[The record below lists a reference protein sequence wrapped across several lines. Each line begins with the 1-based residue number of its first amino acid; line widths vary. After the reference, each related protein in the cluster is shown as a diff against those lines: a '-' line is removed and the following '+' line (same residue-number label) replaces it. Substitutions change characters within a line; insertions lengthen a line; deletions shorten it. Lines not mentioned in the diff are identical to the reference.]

1 MASTY
6 PAITVLLPA
15 GAAPARLESIDQAHE
30 LLDVGHGLRPGIV
43 TSSRHGAFGAFVQQR
58 CEEMGLR
65 GLEFL
70 YGRPWEAPEGCCAF
84 LFQGDDLPA
93 LQDALELM
101 LDWFRVNPAEF
112 GGPQEVLRA
121 LASAPSFEPSLE
133 DGHYIDFLLCLR
145 AFVRRARD
153 EGLAMLHVQWDGG

>member
-1 MASTY
+1 MTSTY

-15 GAAPARLESIDQAHE
+15 GAAPPRLESVDQAHE
-30 LLDVGHGLRPGIV
+30 LLDVGHAFGPHIV
-43 TSSRHGAFGAFVQQR
+43 TGSRHGGFGGFIRER

-70 YGRPWEAPEGCCAF
+70 YCRPWEAPEGCCAF

-93 LQDALELM
+93 LNEALDLV
-101 LDWFRVNPAEF
+101 LDWFRANPADF
-112 GGPQEVLRA
+112 GGAQEVLHA
-121 LASAPSFEPSLE
+121 LASAPSFEPSLDDE
-133 DGHYIDFLLCLR
+133 QYIDYLLCLR

-153 EGLAMLHVQWDGG
+153 EGLAMLYVQWNGG